1 MTDLRGTRSVFRSG
15 SRLRGLAVSAALA
28 LTLAVLAAIDAE
40 PVEAQSLRGSAA
52 SLDRQNQQARAHDFT
67 YLQTPA
73 QLRRFVELGYL
84 VPVRPTDDLGIAN
97 VSFPYARPEVRLFLH
112 RLSAQYRAACGE
124 RLVVTSL
131 ARPISNQPPNASSR
145 SVHPTGMAVDLRRS
159 GNARCRSWLES
170 TLLSLE
176 GRGLVE
182 AIYERN
188 PPHYHIAVYPQPY
201 AQYVVAQTEDES
213 VVAQAGQDEPEV
225 RLEWVT
231 HTVRR
236 GENLTAIASRYE
248 STVTRI
254 RSENGLRGSRI
265 LAGQELRI
273 PVYREVPAATGTVT
287 AQAPATA
294 EPGESAETASEEA
307 EQVAEAGPEESA
319 EAGLDS
325 GETGTSAASEQR
337 AHTGGELTHRVAG
350 GESLWTIARR
360 YGVSQGALQQANGL
374 QGTRILVGQEL
385 VVPAGDASRSE
396 PITHRVTRGQSLWAI
411 ARQYGVSETAI
422 RSANGI
428 RGSRIVVGQEL
439 TIPVAGNGEAPAVV
453 EHRVARGESLW
464 TIARRH
470 GTTVDTLRRANDI
483 GGSGQIHP
491 GQVLRIP
498 ITD

>member
-1 MTDLRGTRSVFRSG
+1 MTDHRGTRSVFRS
-15 SRLRGLAVSAALA
+15 SSLAGV
-28 LTLAVLAAIDAE
+28 LAVLAAIALAGADAE
-40 PVEAQSLRGSAA
+40 PLEAQSLRGSAA
-52 SLDRQNQQARAHDFT
+52 SLDRQNHQARAHDFT
-67 YLQTPA
+67 RLETPA
-73 QLRRFVELGYL
+73 QVRRFVELGYL
-84 VPVRPTDDLGIAN
+84 VPIRPTDDLGIAN

-131 ARPISNQPPNASSR
+131 TRPISNQPPNASSR

-176 GRGLVE
+176 GRGLLE

-201 AQYVVAQTEDES
+201 AQYVAARTGDES
-213 VVAQAGQDEPEV
+213 VVAEAAQDQPEV

-231 HTVRR
+231 HRVRR

-254 RSENGLRGSRI
+254 RSENGLRGNRI

-273 PVYREVPAATGTVT
+273 PVYREVPAEAGAVT
-287 AQAPATA
+287 AQASAA
-294 EPGESAETASEEA
+294 EE
-307 EQVAEAGPEESA
+307 

-325 GETGTSAASEQR
+325 GQDADAVAEAGPDEGAEAEASPQEAGSSANSEQR
-337 AHTGGELTHRVAG
+337 EDAGGELTHRVAR

-374 QGTRILVGQEL
+374 QSTRILVGQEL

-411 ARQYGVSETAI
+411 ARQYGVSESAI
-422 RSANGI
+422 QSANGI

-439 TIPVAGNGEAPAVV
+439 TIPVAGNSEAPAVV

-464 TIARRH
+464 TIARQH
-470 GTTVDTLRRANDI
+470 GTTVDTLRRTNGI

-491 GQVLRIP
+491 GQVLRVP
-498 ITD
+498 ISD